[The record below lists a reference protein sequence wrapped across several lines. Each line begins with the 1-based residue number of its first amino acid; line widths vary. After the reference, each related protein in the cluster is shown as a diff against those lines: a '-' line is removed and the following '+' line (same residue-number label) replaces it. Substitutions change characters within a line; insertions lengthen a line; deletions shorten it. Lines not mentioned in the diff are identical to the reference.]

1 MPSKSGSKYVITE
14 DLRSEIAANSYNICS
29 LEELIQKSRNK
40 RIIAVGDVTTERLK
54 DAGINLFMEV
64 VDLKTKMEDA
74 QRIAEILVTERLAA
88 CVNIIG
94 SVNSVYRWR
103 DKIERNQE
111 ILLVIKTSRERSK
124 SAMYRLTEIH
134 PYEVPEAI
142 ALETSD
148 GSSKYLKWIEDSTV
162 MR

>member
-1 MPSKSGSKYVITE
+1 M
-14 DLRSEIAANSYNICS
+14 AS
-29 LEELIQKSRNK
+29 LILST
-40 RIIAVGDVTTERLK
+40 VS
-54 DAGINLFMEV
+54 
-64 VDLKTKMEDA
+64 KMEDA

-111 ILLVIKTSRERSK
+111 IMLVIKTSRERSK

-162 MR
+162 IR